1 MLLLLN
7 KLFLWRSLG
16 MLIIIIRV
24 LLLSCLPLI
33 SQDSPEIAQNMDVW
47 ADRILTTVF
56 IHRNNLVQQ
65 ISALKIYS

>member
-24 LLLSCLPLI
+24 LLFSCLPLI